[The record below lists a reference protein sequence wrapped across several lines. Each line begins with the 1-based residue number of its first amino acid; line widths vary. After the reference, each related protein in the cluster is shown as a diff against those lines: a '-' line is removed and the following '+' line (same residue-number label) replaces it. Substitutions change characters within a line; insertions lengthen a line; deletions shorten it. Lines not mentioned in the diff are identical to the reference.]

1 MNVFSIPLELLE
13 KQRIM
18 IIFSNNYIPSSVM
31 NFLKGSNFTQVLGER
46 VFHNIEH
53 IRMKKLLKNDA
64 ISFSCTYVN
73 RMIKTSRCRYGLK
86 RYEII
91 DAVHWY
97 Y

>member
-1 MNVFSIPLELLE
+1 
-13 KQRIM
+13 
-18 IIFSNNYIPSSVM
+18 M
-31 NFLKGSNFTQVLGER
+31 NFLKEFKFYSSFSSVLAY

-91 DAVHWY
+91 DAVHLY